1 MDGGGATAPLV
12 FEDPRGLSPTLPDSA
27 LAGSPA
33 GSGLPPFTGSVTL
46 HPRTGD
52 CVLFPPW
59 LPHRVGGE
67 EGGVDYVRREAQP
80 EDDDG
85 EPRVSFAFNLVGPWG
100 AATPTLHH
108 AGTP

>member
-1 MDGGGATAPLV
+1 M

-27 LAGSPA
+27 LAGSLA
-33 GSGLPPFTGSVTL
+33 GSGLPPFTGSVAL

-59 LPHRVGGE
+59 LPHRVGGD
-67 EGGVDYVRREAQP
+67 EGGVDYVRGEAQP
-80 EDDDG
+80 QDDDG

-108 AGTP
+108 AEPP

>member
-1 MDGGGATAPLV
+1 MDDGGATAPLV

-100 AATPTLHH
+100 AATPALHH